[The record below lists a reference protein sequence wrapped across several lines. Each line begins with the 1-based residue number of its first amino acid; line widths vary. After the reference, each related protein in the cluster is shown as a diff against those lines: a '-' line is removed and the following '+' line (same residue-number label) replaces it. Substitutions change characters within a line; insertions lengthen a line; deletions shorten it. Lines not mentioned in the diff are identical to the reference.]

1 MKKLLSVLFLLSFTL
16 AAVYAQNIQIKGTVV
31 SGTDNEPLPG
41 VNVVVKGNT
50 STGTITDFNGTFTL
64 SAPADAIL
72 SISYIGFKS
81 QEIAVKGHKD
91 IKIVL
96 QEDSETLDEV
106 VVVGYG
112 VQKKSV
118 VTASIAKVSAD
129 DLASTAPVRM
139 DNALKGL
146 ASGVTVTSSSGQ
158 PGAAAQIRVRGV
170 GTIRTENGA
179 ADPLYIVDGMP
190 LEGGL
195 DYLNPNDIASIEVL
209 KDAASGAVYGAR
221 AANGVILVTTK
232 TGKIGKTKVTYDF
245 SYGWQSA
252 WKKRDVLNASE
263 YALMIN
269 EGAINAGIAPKFSDP
284 YSYGQGTNWQDEVFN
299 NNAPMMNH
307 QVSVSGASE
316 KVNYLFSLGFYTQD
330 GIVGGNFDRSNY
342 ERLTLRSNTQYT
354 LFDESKERNWLNSV
368 SGASEKVNYLFSL
381 GFYTQDGIVGGNFD
395 RSNYERLTLRS
406 NTQYTLFDESK
417 ERNWLN
423 SLKVTSNLSY
433 ARIKSTNFD
442 DNSTWGTP
450 LGSVLALSPILNVY
464 DETEEAI
471 KAQFD
476 KYGTTAEYTPVYDP
490 RNGKLFSIPG
500 EFGEMSNPIAKL
512 SLPGDKHWS
521 HKFVANFSAE
531 LQLWDNLKFKTSY
544 GADLSFWGYDGYRPL
559 YYLRSGESSTQ
570 SSAYSRKEDGT
581 VWQLENVL
589 MYDKSI
595 DKHSFSVLLGQSAK
609 KSSGSYLYGSRNNI
623 TNYSRPYIDAST
635 GLAANADRD
644 AAGAPSVD
652 ATLAS
657 IFARA
662 SYNYDERYMLQV
674 TVRRD
679 GSSRFGPN
687 NHYAVFPSFS
697 LGWNLTNEKF
707 MNKRPNWLTTTKI
720 RLSWGKNG
728 NENIGNFKYTVLTSP
743 GNNAIFG
750 SSENVINGVKASG
763 LANPDLKWEESEQL
777 DFGLDFG
784 FFNNALTFT
793 ADYYKKKTN
802 GMLMEM
808 NIPFYVGEAKP
819 IGNVGK
825 MENSGIELEAAYKF
839 RVSDWNFRVSAN
851 ASYLKN
857 KLIEYGNE
865 SGWENLDSFQ
875 GTGDISRAENGK
887 PFPFFYGYKTAGIFQ
902 NTDEVKAYKNDKG
915 ELLQPTA
922 VPGDVR
928 FVDVDG
934 NGIID
939 ANDRTDIGKGMPD
952 WTFGFNLGVSWK
964 NFDLNMMWQGTAG
977 NDIYDATR
985 RTDIA
990 TSNLPSWM
998 LNRWTGEG
1006 TSNRIPRFVQGD
1018 NVNWQ
1023 SSDLYVYDGSYLR
1036 LKNIQLG
1043 YTLPAALTQKVFIS
1057 SLRFYVAAEN
1067 LFTFTKYHGF
1077 DPEISSGGT
1086 SLGIDYGVYPQARVW
1101 TIGASLSF

>member
-1 MKKLLSVLFLLSFTL
+1 MKKLLSVLFLLSFNL

-354 LFDESKERNWLNSV
+354 LFDESKERNWLNS
-368 SGASEKVNYLFSL
+368 
-381 GFYTQDGIVGGNFD
+381 
-395 RSNYERLTLRS
+395 
-406 NTQYTLFDESK
+406 
-417 ERNWLN
+417 
-423 SLKVTSNLSY
+423 LKVTSNLSY

-450 LGSVLALSPILNVY
+450 LGSALALSPILNVY

>member
-195 DYLNPNDIASIEVL
+195 DYLNPYDIASIEVL

-354 LFDESKERNWLNSV
+354 LFDESKERNWLNS
-368 SGASEKVNYLFSL
+368 
-381 GFYTQDGIVGGNFD
+381 
-395 RSNYERLTLRS
+395 
-406 NTQYTLFDESK
+406 
-417 ERNWLN
+417 
-423 SLKVTSNLSY
+423 LKVTSNLSY

-450 LGSVLALSPILNVY
+450 LGSALALSPILNVY

-544 GADLSFWGYDGYRPL
+544 GADLSFWGYDSYRPL

-902 NTDEVKAYKNDKG
+902 NTDEVKAYNNDKG

>member
-354 LFDESKERNWLNSV
+354 LFDESKERNWLNS
-368 SGASEKVNYLFSL
+368 
-381 GFYTQDGIVGGNFD
+381 
-395 RSNYERLTLRS
+395 
-406 NTQYTLFDESK
+406 
-417 ERNWLN
+417 
-423 SLKVTSNLSY
+423 LKVTSNLSY

-450 LGSVLALSPILNVY
+450 LGSALALSPILNVY

-544 GADLSFWGYDGYRPL
+544 GADLSFWGYDSYRPL

-939 ANDRTDIGKGMPD
+939 ANDRTDIGTGMPD

>member
-354 LFDESKERNWLNSV
+354 LFDESKERNWLNS
-368 SGASEKVNYLFSL
+368 
-381 GFYTQDGIVGGNFD
+381 
-395 RSNYERLTLRS
+395 
-406 NTQYTLFDESK
+406 
-417 ERNWLN
+417 
-423 SLKVTSNLSY
+423 LKVTSNLSY
-433 ARIKSTNFD
+433 ARIKSTSFD

-450 LGSVLALSPILNVY
+450 LGSALALSPILNVY

>member
-1 MKKLLSVLFLLSFTL
+1 MLPQIDVLIAYFFSRFDVFMNNIIYQTIYHLALCLHRSVANRKTSIVNLNLVKLMKKLLSVLFLLSFTL

-354 LFDESKERNWLNSV
+354 LFDESKERNWLNS
-368 SGASEKVNYLFSL
+368 
-381 GFYTQDGIVGGNFD
+381 
-395 RSNYERLTLRS
+395 
-406 NTQYTLFDESK
+406 
-417 ERNWLN
+417 
-423 SLKVTSNLSY
+423 LKVTSNLSY
-433 ARIKSTNFD
+433 ARIKSTSFD

-450 LGSVLALSPILNVY
+450 LGSALALSPILNVY

-839 RVSDWNFRVSAN
+839 RISDWNFRISAN

>member
-354 LFDESKERNWLNSV
+354 LFDESKERNWLNS
-368 SGASEKVNYLFSL
+368 
-381 GFYTQDGIVGGNFD
+381 
-395 RSNYERLTLRS
+395 
-406 NTQYTLFDESK
+406 
-417 ERNWLN
+417 
-423 SLKVTSNLSY
+423 LKVTSNLSY

-500 EFGEMSNPIAKL
+500 EFGEISNPIAKL

-865 SGWENLDSFQ
+865 SGWETLDSFQ

>member
-354 LFDESKERNWLNSV
+354 LFDESKERNWLNS
-368 SGASEKVNYLFSL
+368 
-381 GFYTQDGIVGGNFD
+381 
-395 RSNYERLTLRS
+395 
-406 NTQYTLFDESK
+406 
-417 ERNWLN
+417 
-423 SLKVTSNLSY
+423 LKVTSNLSY

-450 LGSVLALSPILNVY
+450 LGSALALSPILNVY

-544 GADLSFWGYDGYRPL
+544 GADLSFWGYDSYRPL

-784 FFNNALTFT
+784 FFNKALTFT

-808 NIPFYVGEAKP
+808 NIPFFVGEAKP

>member
-252 WKKRDVLNASE
+252 WKKR

-354 LFDESKERNWLNSV
+354 LFDESKERNWLNS
-368 SGASEKVNYLFSL
+368 
-381 GFYTQDGIVGGNFD
+381 
-395 RSNYERLTLRS
+395 
-406 NTQYTLFDESK
+406 
-417 ERNWLN
+417 
-423 SLKVTSNLSY
+423 LKVTSNLSY

-450 LGSVLALSPILNVY
+450 LGSALALSPILNVY

>member
-354 LFDESKERNWLNSV
+354 LFDESKERNWLNS
-368 SGASEKVNYLFSL
+368 
-381 GFYTQDGIVGGNFD
+381 
-395 RSNYERLTLRS
+395 
-406 NTQYTLFDESK
+406 
-417 ERNWLN
+417 
-423 SLKVTSNLSY
+423 LKVTSNLSY

-450 LGSVLALSPILNVY
+450 LGSALALSPILNVY

-544 GADLSFWGYDGYRPL
+544 GADLSFWGYDSYRPP

>member
-50 STGTITDFNGTFTL
+50 STGTITDFNSTFTL

-299 NNAPMMNH
+299 NNAPMMNR
-307 QVSVSGASE
+307 QV
-316 KVNYLFSLGFYTQD
+316 
-330 GIVGGNFDRSNY
+330 
-342 ERLTLRSNTQYT
+342 
-354 LFDESKERNWLNSV
+354 SV

-450 LGSVLALSPILNVY
+450 LGSALALSPILNVY

>member
-354 LFDESKERNWLNSV
+354 LFDESKERNWLNS
-368 SGASEKVNYLFSL
+368 
-381 GFYTQDGIVGGNFD
+381 
-395 RSNYERLTLRS
+395 
-406 NTQYTLFDESK
+406 
-417 ERNWLN
+417 
-423 SLKVTSNLSY
+423 LKVTSNLSY

-450 LGSVLALSPILNVY
+450 LGSALALSPILNVY

-887 PFPFFYGYKTAGIFQ
+887 PFPFFYGYKTAGSS
-902 NTDEVKAYKNDKG
+902 
-915 ELLQPTA
+915 
-922 VPGDVR
+922 
-928 FVDVDG
+928 
-934 NGIID
+934 
-939 ANDRTDIGKGMPD
+939 RT
-952 WTFGFNLGVSWK
+952 
-964 NFDLNMMWQGTAG
+964 Q
-977 NDIYDATR
+977 
-985 RTDIA
+985 
-990 TSNLPSWM
+990 
-998 LNRWTGEG
+998 
-1006 TSNRIPRFVQGD
+1006 
-1018 NVNWQ
+1018 
-1023 SSDLYVYDGSYLR
+1023 
-1036 LKNIQLG
+1036 
-1043 YTLPAALTQKVFIS
+1043 
-1057 SLRFYVAAEN
+1057 
-1067 LFTFTKYHGF
+1067 TK
-1077 DPEISSGGT
+1077 
-1086 SLGIDYGVYPQARVW
+1086 
-1101 TIGASLSF
+1101 

>member
-96 QEDSETLDEV
+96 QEDAETLDEV

-354 LFDESKERNWLNSV
+354 LFDESKERNWLNS
-368 SGASEKVNYLFSL
+368 
-381 GFYTQDGIVGGNFD
+381 
-395 RSNYERLTLRS
+395 
-406 NTQYTLFDESK
+406 
-417 ERNWLN
+417 
-423 SLKVTSNLSY
+423 LKVTSNLSY

-450 LGSVLALSPILNVY
+450 LGSALALSPILNVY

-777 DFGLDFG
+777 AFGLDFG

>member
-354 LFDESKERNWLNSV
+354 LFDESKERNWLNS
-368 SGASEKVNYLFSL
+368 
-381 GFYTQDGIVGGNFD
+381 
-395 RSNYERLTLRS
+395 
-406 NTQYTLFDESK
+406 
-417 ERNWLN
+417 
-423 SLKVTSNLSY
+423 LKVTSNLSY

-442 DNSTWGTP
+442 DNSIWGTP
-450 LGSVLALSPILNVY
+450 LGSALALSPILNVY

-544 GADLSFWGYDGYRPL
+544 GADLSFWGYDSYRPL

>member
-354 LFDESKERNWLNSV
+354 LFDESKERNWLNS
-368 SGASEKVNYLFSL
+368 
-381 GFYTQDGIVGGNFD
+381 
-395 RSNYERLTLRS
+395 
-406 NTQYTLFDESK
+406 
-417 ERNWLN
+417 
-423 SLKVTSNLSY
+423 LKVTSNLSY

-450 LGSVLALSPILNVY
+450 LGSALALSPILNVY

-570 SSAYSRKEDGT
+570 SSAYSRKHDGT

>member
-1 MKKLLSVLFLLSFTL
+1 MFASFGCEHKKSIVNLNLVKLMKKLLSVLFLLSFTL

-81 QEIAVKGHKD
+81 QEIAIKGHKD

-354 LFDESKERNWLNSV
+354 LFDESKERNWLNS
-368 SGASEKVNYLFSL
+368 
-381 GFYTQDGIVGGNFD
+381 
-395 RSNYERLTLRS
+395 
-406 NTQYTLFDESK
+406 
-417 ERNWLN
+417 
-423 SLKVTSNLSY
+423 LKVTSNLSY

-450 LGSVLALSPILNVY
+450 LGSALALSPILNVY

>member
-96 QEDSETLDEV
+96 LEDAETLDEV

-354 LFDESKERNWLNSV
+354 LFDESKERNWLNS
-368 SGASEKVNYLFSL
+368 
-381 GFYTQDGIVGGNFD
+381 
-395 RSNYERLTLRS
+395 
-406 NTQYTLFDESK
+406 
-417 ERNWLN
+417 
-423 SLKVTSNLSY
+423 LKVTSNLSY

-450 LGSVLALSPILNVY
+450 LGSALALSPILNVY

-865 SGWENLDSFQ
+865 SGWENLDAFQ

>member
-354 LFDESKERNWLNSV
+354 LFDESKERNWLNS
-368 SGASEKVNYLFSL
+368 
-381 GFYTQDGIVGGNFD
+381 
-395 RSNYERLTLRS
+395 
-406 NTQYTLFDESK
+406 
-417 ERNWLN
+417 
-423 SLKVTSNLSY
+423 LKVTSNLSY
-433 ARIKSTNFD
+433 ARIKSTSFD

-450 LGSVLALSPILNVY
+450 LGSALALSPILNVY

-902 NTDEVKAYKNDKG
+902 NTDEVKAYKNDKR

>member
-64 SAPADAIL
+64 SAPTDAIL

-354 LFDESKERNWLNSV
+354 LFDESKERNWLNS
-368 SGASEKVNYLFSL
+368 
-381 GFYTQDGIVGGNFD
+381 
-395 RSNYERLTLRS
+395 
-406 NTQYTLFDESK
+406 
-417 ERNWLN
+417 
-423 SLKVTSNLSY
+423 LKVTSNLSY

-450 LGSVLALSPILNVY
+450 LGSALALSPILNVY

-977 NDIYDATR
+977 NDIYDAPR

>member
-263 YALMIN
+263 YALIIN

-354 LFDESKERNWLNSV
+354 LFDESKERNWLNS
-368 SGASEKVNYLFSL
+368 
-381 GFYTQDGIVGGNFD
+381 
-395 RSNYERLTLRS
+395 
-406 NTQYTLFDESK
+406 
-417 ERNWLN
+417 
-423 SLKVTSNLSY
+423 LKVTSNLSY

-450 LGSVLALSPILNVY
+450 LGSALALSPILNVY

>member
-354 LFDESKERNWLNSV
+354 LFDESKERNWLNS
-368 SGASEKVNYLFSL
+368 
-381 GFYTQDGIVGGNFD
+381 
-395 RSNYERLTLRS
+395 
-406 NTQYTLFDESK
+406 
-417 ERNWLN
+417 
-423 SLKVTSNLSY
+423 LKVTSNLSY
-433 ARIKSTNFD
+433 ARIKSSNFD

-450 LGSVLALSPILNVY
+450 LGSALALSPILNVY

>member
-354 LFDESKERNWLNSV
+354 LFDESKERNWLNS
-368 SGASEKVNYLFSL
+368 
-381 GFYTQDGIVGGNFD
+381 
-395 RSNYERLTLRS
+395 
-406 NTQYTLFDESK
+406 
-417 ERNWLN
+417 
-423 SLKVTSNLSY
+423 LKVTSNLSY

-450 LGSVLALSPILNVY
+450 LGSALALSPILNVY

-707 MNKRPNWLTTTKI
+707 MNHRPNWLTTTKI

>member
-354 LFDESKERNWLNSV
+354 LFDESKERNWLNS
-368 SGASEKVNYLFSL
+368 
-381 GFYTQDGIVGGNFD
+381 
-395 RSNYERLTLRS
+395 
-406 NTQYTLFDESK
+406 
-417 ERNWLN
+417 
-423 SLKVTSNLSY
+423 LKVTSNLSY

-450 LGSVLALSPILNVY
+450 LGSALALSPILNVY

-887 PFPFFYGYKTAGIFQ
+887 PFPFFYGYKTADIFQ

>member
-158 PGAAAQIRVRGV
+158 PGAAAQIRVRWV

-354 LFDESKERNWLNSV
+354 LFDESKERNWLN
-368 SGASEKVNYLFSL
+368 
-381 GFYTQDGIVGGNFD
+381 I
-395 RSNYERLTLRS
+395 
-406 NTQYTLFDESK
+406 
-417 ERNWLN
+417 
-423 SLKVTSNLSY
+423 LKVTSNLSY

-450 LGSVLALSPILNVY
+450 LGSALALSPILNVY

>member
-1 MKKLLSVLFLLSFTL
+1 MKKLWSVLFLLSFIL
-16 AAVYAQNIQIKGTVV
+16 SSVYAQNVQVKGTVL
-31 SGTDNEPLPG
+31 SGSDNEPLPG
-41 VNVVVKGNT
+41 VNVVVKGT
-50 STGTITDFNGTFTL
+50 AIGGITDLDGNFTL
-64 SAPADAIL
+64 SIPANAVL
-72 SISYIGFKS
+72 SFTYIGFKP
-81 QEIAVKGHKD
+81 QEVAVNGRSFL
-91 IKIVL
+91 KIIL

-106 VVVGYG
+106 IVVGYG

-129 DLASTAPVRM
+129 DLAATAPVRM

-158 PGAAAQIRVRGV
+158 PGAAARIRVRGV
-170 GTIRTENGA
+170 GTINNS
-179 ADPLYIVDGMP
+179 DPLYIVDGMP
-190 LEGGL
+190 IEGGL

-263 YALMIN
+263 YALMRN
-269 EGAINAGIAPKFSDP
+269 EGAINAGIAPLYTDP
-284 YSYGQGTNWQDEVFN
+284 YSYGEGTDWQDAVFN
-299 NNAPMMNH
+299 DNAPVMNH
-307 QVSVSGASE
+307 QVSVSGAGD
-316 KVNYLFSLGFYTQD
+316 KVSYLFSAGYYTQD
-330 GIVGGNFDRSNY
+330 GIVGGNYGRSNY
-342 ERLTLRSNTQYT
+342 ERLTLRSNTLYT
-354 LFDESKERNWLNSV
+354 LFDESKN
-368 SGASEKVNYLFSL
+368 
-381 GFYTQDGIVGGNFD
+381 
-395 RSNYERLTLRS
+395 RS
-406 NTQYTLFDESK
+406 
-417 ERNWLN
+417 WLN

-433 ARIKSTNFD
+433 ARIKSTGVET
-442 DNSTWGTP
+442 NSTWGSP
-450 LGSVLALSPILNVY
+450 LGSALSLSPILSVY
-464 DETEEAI
+464 LEGDA
-471 KAQFD
+471 AQEQLD
-476 KYGTTAEYTPVYDP
+476 YYQNNENYVPMYGA
-490 RNGKLFSIPG
+490 NGKLFTVPG
-500 EFGEMSNPIAKL
+500 ASFNEMTNPIASL
-512 SLPGDKHWS
+512 SLPGSKGWS

-531 LQLWDNLKFKTSY
+531 LQLWDNLRFRTSY
-544 GADLSFWGYDGYRPL
+544 GADLAFWGNDGYTPV
-559 YYLRSGESSTQ
+559 YYLRDGDYRKFST
-570 SSAYSRKEDGT
+570 AYSEKQNGT

-589 MYDKSI
+589 MYDKTI
-595 DKHSFSVLLGQSAK
+595 DKHSFSVILGQSAK
-609 KSSGSYLYGSRNNI
+609 KSNGSSLWGSRNNI
-623 TNYSRPYIDAST
+623 NNYNRPYIDASS
-635 GLAANADRD
+635 GQAADGDRD
-644 AAGAPSVD
+644 ASGAPFEV

-657 IFARA
+657 LFARA

-679 GSSRFGPN
+679 GSSRFGTN

-707 MNKRPNWLTTTKI
+707 MQKRPDWLTSAKV

-728 NENIGNFKYTVLTSP
+728 NENIGNFRYTVLTAS

-750 SSENVINGVKASG
+750 SGEQVINGVKAGG

-777 DFGLDFG
+777 DFGVDLG

-802 GMLMEM
+802 GMLMTM
-808 NIPFYVGEAKP
+808 NIPSYVGESKP

-825 MENSGIELEAAYKF
+825 MENSGVELEASYKF
-839 RVSDWNFRVSAN
+839 RIADWRFHIGGN
-851 ASYLKN
+851 ATYLKN

-865 SGWENLDSFQ
+865 SGWANMDSFQ
-875 GTGDISRAENGK
+875 GAGTISRAENGR
-887 PFPFFYGYKTAGIFQ
+887 PFPFFFGYKTDGVFQ
-902 NTDEVKAYKNDKG
+902 NMAEVNAYMNADG
-915 ELLQPTA
+915 DLIQPNA

-928 FVDVDG
+928 FVDIDG
-934 NGIID
+934 NGKITD
-939 ANDRTDIGKGMPD
+939 DDRTDIGKGMPD
-952 WTFGFNLGVSWK
+952 WTFGWNLNMSWK
-964 NFDLNMMWQGTAG
+964 NIDFSMMWQGTAG
-977 NDIYDATR
+977 NDVFDATR

-990 TSNLPSWM
+990 ATNLPSWM

-1006 TSNRIPRFVQGD
+1006 TSNRIPRYVQGD

-1043 YTLPAALTQKVFIS
+1043 YTLPKAWTNKMLIS

-1067 LFTFTKYHGF
+1067 LLTFTKYPGF

-1086 SLGIDYGVYPQARVW
+1086 SLGIDYGVYPQAKTW
-1101 TIGASLSF
+1101 TIGANLTF

>member
-354 LFDESKERNWLNSV
+354 LFDESKERNWLNS
-368 SGASEKVNYLFSL
+368 
-381 GFYTQDGIVGGNFD
+381 
-395 RSNYERLTLRS
+395 
-406 NTQYTLFDESK
+406 
-417 ERNWLN
+417 
-423 SLKVTSNLSY
+423 LKVTSNLSY

-450 LGSVLALSPILNVY
+450 LGSALALSPILNVY

-544 GADLSFWGYDGYRPL
+544 GADLSFWGYDSYRPL

-589 MYDKSI
+589 MHDKSI

>member
-354 LFDESKERNWLNSV
+354 LFDESKERNWLNS
-368 SGASEKVNYLFSL
+368 
-381 GFYTQDGIVGGNFD
+381 
-395 RSNYERLTLRS
+395 
-406 NTQYTLFDESK
+406 
-417 ERNWLN
+417 
-423 SLKVTSNLSY
+423 LKVTSNLSY
-433 ARIKSTNFD
+433 ARIKSTSFD

-450 LGSVLALSPILNVY
+450 LGSALALSPILNVY

-964 NFDLNMMWQGTAG
+964 NFDLNMMC
-977 NDIYDATR
+977 R
-985 RTDIA
+985 KR
-990 TSNLPSWM
+990 
-998 LNRWTGEG
+998 
-1006 TSNRIPRFVQGD
+1006 
-1018 NVNWQ
+1018 
-1023 SSDLYVYDGSYLR
+1023 YLR
-1036 LKNIQLG
+1036 RNPPYGHRHQQ
-1043 YTLPAALTQKVFIS
+1043 PALMD
-1057 SLRFYVAAEN
+1057 AEP
-1067 LFTFTKYHGF
+1067 L
-1077 DPEISSGGT
+1077 D
-1086 SLGIDYGVYPQARVW
+1086 R
-1101 TIGASLSF
+1101 

>member
-1 MKKLLSVLFLLSFTL
+1 M
-16 AAVYAQNIQIKGTVV
+16 
-31 SGTDNEPLPG
+31 
-41 VNVVVKGNT
+41 
-50 STGTITDFNGTFTL
+50 
-64 SAPADAIL
+64 
-72 SISYIGFKS
+72 
-81 QEIAVKGHKD
+81 
-91 IKIVL
+91 
-96 QEDSETLDEV
+96 
-106 VVVGYG
+106 
-112 VQKKSV
+112 
-118 VTASIAKVSAD
+118 
-129 DLASTAPVRM
+129 
-139 DNALKGL
+139 
-146 ASGVTVTSSSGQ
+146 
-158 PGAAAQIRVRGV
+158 
-170 GTIRTENGA
+170 
-179 ADPLYIVDGMP
+179 
-190 LEGGL
+190 
-195 DYLNPNDIASIEVL
+195 
-209 KDAASGAVYGAR
+209 
-221 AANGVILVTTK
+221 
-232 TGKIGKTKVTYDF
+232 
-245 SYGWQSA
+245 
-252 WKKRDVLNASE
+252 
-263 YALMIN
+263 
-269 EGAINAGIAPKFSDP
+269 
-284 YSYGQGTNWQDEVFN
+284 
-299 NNAPMMNH
+299 
-307 QVSVSGASE
+307 
-316 KVNYLFSLGFYTQD
+316 
-330 GIVGGNFDRSNY
+330 
-342 ERLTLRSNTQYT
+342 
-354 LFDESKERNWLNSV
+354 
-368 SGASEKVNYLFSL
+368 
-381 GFYTQDGIVGGNFD
+381 GGNFD

>member
-1 MKKLLSVLFLLSFTL
+1 MKKHLSTQTRKRMLSSIGLILFSVSFVL
-16 AAVYAQNIQIKGTVV
+16 AQVLVKGTVKDNLGEGV
-31 SGTDNEPLPG
+31 PGASVQVQGT
-41 VNVVVKGNT
+41 
-50 STGTITDFNGTFTL
+50 SQATITDLDGKFAFNVPNKNSILVISFIGYVTVEIKADTQKPMVITL
-64 SAPADAIL
+64 
-72 SISYIGFKS
+72 K
-81 QEIAVKGHKD
+81 
-91 IKIVL
+91 
-96 QEDSETLDEV
+96 EDTKTLDEV

-354 LFDESKERNWLNSV
+354 LFDESKERNWLNS
-368 SGASEKVNYLFSL
+368 
-381 GFYTQDGIVGGNFD
+381 
-395 RSNYERLTLRS
+395 
-406 NTQYTLFDESK
+406 
-417 ERNWLN
+417 
-423 SLKVTSNLSY
+423 LKVTSNLSY

-450 LGSVLALSPILNVY
+450 LGSALALSPILNVY

>member
-354 LFDESKERNWLNSV
+354 LFDESKERNWLNS
-368 SGASEKVNYLFSL
+368 
-381 GFYTQDGIVGGNFD
+381 
-395 RSNYERLTLRS
+395 
-406 NTQYTLFDESK
+406 
-417 ERNWLN
+417 
-423 SLKVTSNLSY
+423 LKVTSNLSY

-450 LGSVLALSPILNVY
+450 LGSALALSPILNVY

-1043 YTLPAALTQKVFIS
+1043 YTLAAALTQKVFIS

-1086 SLGIDYGVYPQARVW
+1086 SLGIDYGVYPQARV
-1101 TIGASLSF
+1101 

>member
-354 LFDESKERNWLNSV
+354 LFDESKERNWLNS
-368 SGASEKVNYLFSL
+368 
-381 GFYTQDGIVGGNFD
+381 
-395 RSNYERLTLRS
+395 
-406 NTQYTLFDESK
+406 
-417 ERNWLN
+417 
-423 SLKVTSNLSY
+423 LKVTSNLSY
-433 ARIKSTNFD
+433 ARIKSTSFD

-450 LGSVLALSPILNVY
+450 LGSALALSPILNVY

-902 NTDEVKAYKNDKG
+902 NTDEVNAYKNDKG

>member
-354 LFDESKERNWLNSV
+354 LFDESKERNWLNS
-368 SGASEKVNYLFSL
+368 
-381 GFYTQDGIVGGNFD
+381 
-395 RSNYERLTLRS
+395 
-406 NTQYTLFDESK
+406 
-417 ERNWLN
+417 
-423 SLKVTSNLSY
+423 LKVTSNLSY

-450 LGSVLALSPILNVY
+450 LGSALALSPILNVY

-544 GADLSFWGYDGYRPL
+544 GADLSFWGYDSYRPL

-784 FFNNALTFT
+784 FFNNALSFT

-939 ANDRTDIGKGMPD
+939 ANDRTDIGKGMP
-952 WTFGFNLGVSWK
+952 
-964 NFDLNMMWQGTAG
+964 
-977 NDIYDATR
+977 

>member
-354 LFDESKERNWLNSV
+354 LFDESKERNWLNS
-368 SGASEKVNYLFSL
+368 
-381 GFYTQDGIVGGNFD
+381 
-395 RSNYERLTLRS
+395 
-406 NTQYTLFDESK
+406 
-417 ERNWLN
+417 
-423 SLKVTSNLSY
+423 LKVTSNLSY

-450 LGSVLALSPILNVY
+450 LGSALALSPILNVY

-687 NHYAVFPSFS
+687 KHYAVFPSFS

>member
-354 LFDESKERNWLNSV
+354 LFDESKERNWLNS
-368 SGASEKVNYLFSL
+368 
-381 GFYTQDGIVGGNFD
+381 
-395 RSNYERLTLRS
+395 
-406 NTQYTLFDESK
+406 
-417 ERNWLN
+417 
-423 SLKVTSNLSY
+423 LKVTSNLSY

-450 LGSVLALSPILNVY
+450 LGSALALSPILNVY

-544 GADLSFWGYDGYRPL
+544 GADLSFWGYDSYRPL

-1086 SLGIDYGVYPQARVW
+1086 SPGIDYGVYPQARVW

>member
-354 LFDESKERNWLNSV
+354 LFDESKERNWLNS
-368 SGASEKVNYLFSL
+368 
-381 GFYTQDGIVGGNFD
+381 
-395 RSNYERLTLRS
+395 
-406 NTQYTLFDESK
+406 
-417 ERNWLN
+417 
-423 SLKVTSNLSY
+423 LKVTSNLSY

-450 LGSVLALSPILNVY
+450 LGSALAMSPILNVY